1 MNLSVEQHAA
11 VYCNGNAYVT
21 ACPGSGKTRAL
32 TARIAKGVDELKHKN
47 NKVLAVTFTNRAA
60 DEIKARLEENYTIE
74 NDRVWA
80 GTIHSFTLDWIIKP
94 YASYSATLN
103 SGYSIADEFET
114 RRIINKLKA
123 DKGLRVFDDVNTT
136 FNRQGLVENGNGRA
150 REVEQEYRQILSS
163 RKKIDFDQSLY
174 FAFQLMEMLP
184 EIAQT
189 LSNIFTHICVDEVQ
203 DTQDLQYAILS
214 KIFNESY
221 KKPSLFIVG
230 DENQAIYG
238 GIGGKS
244 LSLAELNAEF
254 IGSNIN
260 HYTFSDNYRSTQRL
274 VDYFSVF
281 RGVQGGLSKAAHKNE
296 QGTISF
302 FNQSV
307 DKDRLAEAIS
317 ELIQTELNNGTNEND
332 ICVIAP
338 QWAPI
343 RSMTKKLITL
353 LPQVKFDAPAL
364 SPFHGQQD
372 NFWLIVSK
380 LVLTEP
386 SGRLLSTRVRWAN
399 ELLKCL
405 IENHHHTRDLTAKKM
420 LKVINSFHSNNVIG
434 TEYLKECFEFI
445 LDELD
450 IDLAHDLLLKEQF
463 DLFFEKANSNIENN
477 KGQYEDTVVALK
489 SFFKES
495 SGIVVNS
502 CHGVKGEEYKTV
514 IAFGLLKG
522 FIPHWNEII
531 NQPAQVG
538 RNAESKMLYVIASRA
553 KENLYLFSECGR
565 RTRSGNLYET
575 SNMLNC
581 YNYHYDN

>member
-1 MNLSVEQHAA
+1 MKLSFEQHAA
-11 VYCNGNAYVT
+11 VECNGNAYVT

-32 TARIAKGVDELKHKN
+32 TARIAKGIEELKNKK
-47 NKVLAVTFTNRAA
+47 NKVLAVTFTNRSA
-60 DEIKARLEENYTIE
+60 DEIKIRLEENYTIE
-74 NDRVWA
+74 SGRVWA
-80 GTIHSFTLDWIIKP
+80 GTIHSFALEWIIKP
-94 YASYSATLN
+94 YASYSVILN

-114 RRIINKLKA
+114 RRIISKLKS
-123 DKGLRVFDDVNTT
+123 DKGLRIFDDVNTT
-136 FNRQGLVENGNGRA
+136 FNRQGVVENRNIRA
-150 REVEQEYRQILSS
+150 KEVEQEYRQILSS

-174 FAFQLMEMLP
+174 FAFQLMEVVP

-203 DTQDLQYAILS
+203 DTQDLQYAILA
-214 KIFNESY
+214 KIFNESHE
-221 KKPSLFIVG
+221 KPSLFMVG

-238 GIGGKS
+238 SIGGKS
-244 LSLAELNAEF
+244 LTLAELNAEF
-254 IGSNIN
+254 MGANIN
-260 HYTFSDNYRSTQRL
+260 HFTFSENYRSTQRL
-274 VDYFSVF
+274 VNYFSVF
-281 RGVQGGLSKAAHKNE
+281 RCVQGGISKSAHRNE
-296 QGTISF
+296 KGTISF

-317 ELIQTELNNGTNEND
+317 ELVKTELNNGTNESD

-353 LPQVKFDAPAL
+353 LPQVNFDAPAL

-386 SGRLLSTRVRWAN
+386 SGRLLSSRVRWAN
-399 ELLKCL
+399 ELLNNL
-405 IENHHHTRDLTAKKM
+405 MESHHHTRDLTAKKL
-420 LKVINSFHSNNVIG
+420 LKVMNSFHSDTIVG
-434 TEYLKECFEFI
+434 TEYLKECFEFM

-450 IDLAHDLLLKEQF
+450 IDLAHDLLLKEEF
-463 DLFFEKANSNIENN
+463 DLFFEKATSNIENN
-477 KGQYEDTVVALK
+477 SGQYEDTVVALK

-495 SGIVVNS
+495 TGIVVNS

-522 FIPHWNEII
+522 FVPHWNDII
-531 NQPAQVG
+531 NQPAHVG
-538 RNAESKMLYVIASRA
+538 QNAESKMLYVIASRA
-553 KENLYLFSECGR
+553 KENLFLFSEYGR
-565 RTRSGNLYET
+565 RTQGRNPYET
-575 SNMLNC
+575 SNMLNT
-581 YNYHYDN
+581 YNYLYD

>member
-1 MNLSVEQHAA
+1 MKLSVEQHAA
-11 VYCNGNAYVT
+11 VNCNGNVYVT

-32 TARIAKGVDELKHKN
+32 TARIAKGVEELKHKS
-47 NKVLAVTFTNRAA
+47 NKVLAVTFTNRSA
-60 DEIKARLEENYTIE
+60 DEIKTRLRENYTIE
-74 NDRVWA
+74 SGRVWA
-80 GTIHSFTLDWIIKP
+80 GTIHSFALEWIIKP
-94 YASYSATLN
+94 YASYSAKLN

-114 RRIINKLKA
+114 RRILNKLKA
-123 DKGLRVFDDVNTT
+123 DKGLRIFDDVNTT
-136 FNRQGLVENGNGRA
+136 FNRQGVVENRNIRA
-150 REVEQEYRQILSS
+150 EEVEQEYRQILSS
-163 RKKIDFDQSLY
+163 KKKIDFDQSLY

-184 EIAQT
+184 EIART

-214 KIFNESY
+214 KIFNESHNR
-221 KKPSLFIVG
+221 PSLFIVG

-254 IGSNIN
+254 LGSNIN
-260 HYTFSDNYRSTQRL
+260 HFTFSDNYRSTQRL

-281 RGVQGGLSKAAHKNE
+281 RGVQGGLSKAAHRNE

-302 FNQSV
+302 FNQSI

-317 ELIQTELNNGTNEND
+317 EIIQTELNNGTNEND

-380 LVLTEP
+380 LVLTKP
-386 SGRLLSTRVRWAN
+386 SGRMLSARVRWAN
-399 ELLKCL
+399 ELLNSL
-405 IENHHHTRDLTAKKM
+405 IESHHHTRDLTTKKL
-420 LKVINSFHSNNVIG
+420 LKVINSFHSNTAVG
-434 TEYLKECFEFI
+434 TEYLKEFFEFF

-450 IDLAHDLLLKEQF
+450 IDLAHDILLKEQF
-463 DLFFEKANSNIENN
+463 DLFFEKATSNIENN
-477 KGQYEDTVVALK
+477 NGQYEDTVVALK
-489 SFFKES
+489 SFFQES
-495 SGIVVNS
+495 TGIVVNS
-502 CHGVKGEEYKTV
+502 CHGVKGEEYKAV

-522 FIPHWNEII
+522 FVPHWNDII
-531 NQPAQVG
+531 NKPTQVG
-538 RNAESKMLYVIASRA
+538 QNAESKMLYVIASRA
-553 KENLYLFSECGR
+553 KEKLFLFSEYGR
-565 RTRSGNLYET
+565 RTQGGNPYET
-575 SNMLNC
+575 SNMLSR
-581 YNYHYDN
+581 YKYHYD

>member
-1 MNLSVEQHAA
+1 MKLSVEQHAA
-11 VYCNGNAYVT
+11 VNCNGNAYVT

-32 TARIAKGVDELKHKN
+32 TARIAKGVEELKHKN

-60 DEIKARLEENYTIE
+60 DEIKTRLEENYTIE
-74 NDRVWA
+74 SGRVWA
-80 GTIHSFTLDWIIKP
+80 GTIHSFALEWIIKP

-114 RRIINKLKA
+114 RRILNKLKVE
-123 DKGLRVFDDVNTT
+123 KGLGIFDEVNTT
-136 FNRQGLVENGNGRA
+136 FNRQGVVENSNLHA
-150 REVEQEYRQILSS
+150 KEVEQEYRQILSY

-174 FAFQLMEMLP
+174 FAFQLMEILP
-184 EIAQT
+184 EIALT

-214 KIFNESY
+214 KIFNESH

-244 LSLAELNAEF
+244 LSLVELNAEF
-254 IGSNIN
+254 MGSNIN
-260 HYTFSDNYRSTQRL
+260 HFSFSDNYRSTQRL
-274 VDYFSVF
+274 VDYFSIF
-281 RGVQGGLSKAAHKNE
+281 RGVQGGLSKAAHRNE

-307 DKDRLAEAIS
+307 DKDCLATAIS
-317 ELIQTELNNGTNEND
+317 VLIQKELNNGTNEND

-353 LPQVKFDAPAL
+353 LPRVKFDAPAL

-380 LVLTEP
+380 LILTEP
-386 SGRLLSTRVRWAN
+386 SGRLLSVRVRWAN
-399 ELLKCL
+399 ELLKNL
-405 IENHHHTRDLTAKKM
+405 IENHHHTRDLTAKKL
-420 LKVINSFHSNNVIG
+420 LKVINSFHSNTVVG
-434 TEYLKECFEFI
+434 TEYIKECFEYI

-450 IDLAHDLLLKEQF
+450 IDLARDLLLKKQF
-463 DLFFEKANSNIENN
+463 DLFFEKATSNIENN
-477 KGQYEDTVVALK
+477 NGQYDDSVVALK

-495 SGIVVNS
+495 TGIVVNS

-514 IAFGLLKG
+514 IAFGLLNG
-522 FIPHWNEII
+522 FIPHWNDII

-553 KENLYLFSECGR
+553 RENLFLFSECGR
-565 RTRSGNLYET
+565 RTQGGNLYET
-575 SNMLNC
+575 SNMLNT
-581 YNYHYDN
+581 YNYQYDN

>member
-1 MNLSVEQHAA
+1 MKLSVEQHSA
-11 VYCNGNAYVT
+11 VNFNGNTYVT

-32 TARIAKGVDELKHKN
+32 TARIAKSVEELKHKN

-60 DEIKARLEENYTIE
+60 DEIKTRLEENYTIE
-74 NDRVWA
+74 SGRVWA
-80 GTIHSFTLDWIIKP
+80 GTIHSFALEWIIKP

-123 DKGLRVFDDVNTT
+123 DKGLRIFDDVNTT
-136 FNRQGLVENGNGRA
+136 FNRQGVVENRNVRA
-150 REVEQEYRQILSS
+150 KEIEQEYRQILSS

-189 LSNIFTHICVDEVQ
+189 LSNVFTHICVDEVQ

-214 KIFNESY
+214 KIFNEAH

-238 GIGGKS
+238 GLGGKS

-254 IGSNIN
+254 MGSNIN
-260 HYTFSDNYRSTQRL
+260 HFTFSDNYRSTQRL

-281 RGVQGGLSKAAHKNE
+281 RGVQGGLSKAAHRKE
-296 QGTISF
+296 QGIIRF

-307 DKDRLAEAIS
+307 DKERLAEAIS
-317 ELIQTELNNGTNEND
+317 DLIQTELNNGTNEND

-353 LPQVKFDAPAL
+353 LPQMKFNAPAL

-380 LVLTEP
+380 LVLTES

-399 ELLKCL
+399 ELLNNL
-405 IENHHHTRDLTAKKM
+405 IESHHQTRDLTAGKL
-420 LKVINSFHSNNVIG
+420 LKVINSFHSDTIVG
-434 TEYLKECFEFI
+434 TDYLKECFEFM

-463 DLFFEKANSNIENN
+463 DLFFEKATTNIENN
-477 KGQYEDTVVALK
+477 KGQYENTVVALK
-489 SFFKES
+489 SFFKKS
-495 SGIVVNS
+495 TGIVVNS

-522 FIPHWNEII
+522 FVPHWNDII
-531 NQPAQVG
+531 NQPVQVG
-538 RNAESKMLYVIASRA
+538 QNAESKMLYVIASRA
-553 KENLYLFSECGR
+553 KEKLFLFAEDGR
-565 RTRSGNLYET
+565 RTQGGNPYET
-575 SNMLNC
+575 STILNA
-581 YNYHYDN
+581 YNYQYD

>member
-1 MNLSVEQHAA
+1 MKLSVEQHAA
-11 VYCNGNAYVT
+11 VHCTENVYVT

-32 TARIAKGVDELKHKN
+32 TARIAKGVEELKYRS

-60 DEIKARLEENYTIE
+60 DEIKTRLEENYTIE
-74 NDRVWA
+74 SGRVWA
-80 GTIHSFTLDWIIKP
+80 GTIHSFALEWIIKP
-94 YASYSATLN
+94 YASYAETLN
-103 SGYSIADEFET
+103 YGYSIADEFET
-114 RRIINKLKA
+114 RKILSKLKVA
-123 DKGLRVFDDVNTT
+123 RGLRVFDDVNTT
-136 FNRQGLVENGNGRA
+136 FNRQGMVENSDARA
-150 REVEQEYRQILSS
+150 KEVEQEYRQILSS

-174 FAFQLMEMLP
+174 FAFQLMERLP

-189 LSNIFTHICVDEVQ
+189 LGNIFTHICVDEIQ

-214 KIFNESY
+214 KIFNESC

-244 LSLAELNAEF
+244 LSLAELNSEF
-254 IGSNIN
+254 IDSNIN
-260 HYTFSDNYRSTQRL
+260 HFTFSDNYRSTQRL

-281 RGVQGGLSKAAHKNE
+281 RGVQGGISKAAHKND

-307 DKDRLAEAIS
+307 HKDYLAEAIS
-317 ELIQTELNNGTNEND
+317 KLIQTELNNGVNEND

-338 QWAPI
+338 QWEPI

-364 SPFHGQQD
+364 SPFHGQHD

-380 LVLTEP
+380 LLLTEP
-386 SGRLLSTRVRWAN
+386 SGMLLSTRVRWAN
-399 ELLKCL
+399 ELLNNL
-405 IENHHHTRDLTAKKM
+405 IESHHHIRDLTAKKL
-420 LKVINSFHSNNVIG
+420 LKVINSFHSNTVVG

-450 IDLAHDLLLKEQF
+450 IDLVHDLLLKEQF
-463 DLFFEKANSNIENN
+463 DLFFEKATSNIENN
-477 KGQYEDTVVALK
+477 NDQYEDTVIALK

-495 SGIVVNS
+495 TGIVVDS
-502 CHGVKGEEYKTV
+502 CHGVKGEEYNTV

-522 FIPHWNEII
+522 FVPHWKDII
-531 NQPAQVG
+531 NQPAQLG
-538 RNAESKMLYVIASRA
+538 RSAESKMLYVIASRA
-553 KENLYLFSECGR
+553 KENLFLFAENGRMTARHNFYTTSE
-565 RTRSGNLYET
+565 
-575 SNMLNC
+575 MLSA
-581 YNYHYDN
+581 YNFRYD

>member
-1 MNLSVEQHAA
+1 MKLSVEQGAA

-32 TARIAKGVDELKHKN
+32 TARIAKGVEELKYKN

-60 DEIKARLEENYTIE
+60 DEIKTRLEENYTIE
-74 NDRVWA
+74 SGRVWA
-80 GTIHSFTLDWIIKP
+80 GTIHSFALEWIIKP

-114 RRIINKLKA
+114 RRILNKLKV

-136 FNRQGLVENGNGRA
+136 FNRQGVVENHNTRA
-150 REVEQEYRQILSS
+150 REVEEEYRKILTA

-174 FAFQLMEMLP
+174 FAFHLMEVLP

-214 KIFNESY
+214 KIFNESH

-254 IGSNIN
+254 MGSNIN
-260 HYTFSDNYRSTQRL
+260 HFTFSDNYRSTQRL

-281 RGVQGGLSKAAHKNE
+281 RGVNGGLSKAAHKNE
-296 QGTISF
+296 LGTISF

-364 SPFHGQQD
+364 TPFHGQQD

-386 SGRLLSTRVRWAN
+386 SGRLLSARVRWAN
-399 ELLKCL
+399 ELLNNL
-405 IENHHHTRDLTAKKM
+405 IESHHHTRDLTAKKL
-420 LKVINSFHSNNVIG
+420 LKVINSFHSKTVVG
-434 TEYLKECFEFI
+434 TEYLKECFEFL

-463 DLFFEKANSNIENN
+463 DLFFDKATSNMENN
-477 KGQYEDTVVALK
+477 NGQYEDTVVALK

-495 SGIVVNS
+495 TGIVVNS

-514 IAFGLLKG
+514 IAFGLLNG
-522 FIPHWNEII
+522 FVPHWNDII
-531 NQPAQVG
+531 NQPAHVG
-538 RNAESKMLYVIASRA
+538 QNAESKMLYVIASRA
-553 KENLYLFSECGR
+553 KEKLFLFAEYGR
-565 RTRSGNLYET
+565 RTQGGNPYET
-575 SNMLNC
+575 SSMLSA
-581 YNYHYDN
+581 YNYPYD

>member
-1 MNLSVEQHAA
+1 MKLSVEQHAA
-11 VYCNGNAYVT
+11 VDCNGNAYVT

-32 TARIAKGVDELKHKN
+32 TARIAKGVEELNHKN

-60 DEIKARLEENYTIE
+60 DEIKTRLEENYTIE
-74 NDRVWA
+74 SGHVWA
-80 GTIHSFTLDWIIKP
+80 GTIHSFALEWIIKP
-94 YASYSATLN
+94 YASYSAVLN

-114 RRIINKLKA
+114 RRILNKLKA
-123 DKGLRVFDDVNTT
+123 DKGLRIFDDVNTT
-136 FNRQGLVENGNGRA
+136 FNRQGAVENRNARA

-203 DTQDLQYAILS
+203 DTQDLQYAILA
-214 KIFNESY
+214 KIFNESH

-281 RGVQGGLSKAAHKNE
+281 RGVQGGLSKATHKNE

-317 ELIQTELNNGTNEND
+317 QLIQSELNNGTNEND

-386 SGRLLSTRVRWAN
+386 SGRLLSARVRWAN
-399 ELLKCL
+399 ELLKYL
-405 IENHHHTRDLTAKKM
+405 IENHHHIRDLTAKKL
-420 LKVINSFHSNNVIG
+420 LKVINSFHSNTVVG

-445 LDELD
+445 LDDLD

-477 KGQYEDTVVALK
+477 NGQYEDTVVALK

-495 SGIVVNS
+495 TGIVVNS

-522 FIPHWNEII
+522 FVPHWSDII

-538 RNAESKMLYVIASRA
+538 QNAESKMLYVIASRA
-553 KENLYLFSECGR
+553 KEKLFLFAESGR
-565 RTRSGNLYET
+565 RTQGGNAYET
-575 SNMLNC
+575 SAMLNV
-581 YNYHYDN
+581 YSYPYD

>member
-1 MNLSVEQHAA
+1 MKLSVEQHAA

-32 TARIAKGVDELKHKN
+32 TARIAKCVEELTHKN

-60 DEIKARLEENYTIE
+60 DEIKTRLEENYTIE
-74 NDRVWA
+74 SGRVWA
-80 GTIHSFTLDWIIKP
+80 GTIHSFVLEWVIRP
-94 YASYSATLN
+94 YASYSAALN

-114 RRIINKLKA
+114 RRILNKLKA
-123 DKGLRVFDDVNTT
+123 DKGLRIFDDVNTT
-136 FNRQGLVENGNGRA
+136 FNRRGVVENLNVRA
-150 REVEQEYRQILSS
+150 KEVEQEYRQILSS

-174 FAFQLMEMLP
+174 FAFQLMEMQP

-189 LSNIFTHICVDEVQ
+189 LSNIFAHICVDEVQ
-203 DTQDLQYAILS
+203 DTQDLQYAILA
-214 KIFNESY
+214 KIFNESH

-238 GIGGKS
+238 GIGGKF

-254 IGSNIN
+254 MGSNIN
-260 HYTFSDNYRSTQRL
+260 HFTFSDNYRSTQRL

-281 RGVQGGLSKAAHKNE
+281 RGVQGGLSKAAHRNE

-307 DKDRLAEAIS
+307 DKEHLAETIS
-317 ELIQTELNNGTNEND
+317 GLIQTELNNGANEND

-353 LPQVKFDAPAL
+353 LPQVNFDAPAL

-386 SGRLLSTRVRWAN
+386 SGRLLSARVRWAKQ
-399 ELLKCL
+399 LLNSL
-405 IENHHHTRDLTAKKM
+405 IESHHQTRDLTAKKL
-420 LKVINSFHSNNVIG
+420 LKVINSFYSDTVIG
-434 TEYLKECFEFI
+434 TEYLKECFEFM

-450 IDLAHDLLLKEQF
+450 IDLSHDFLLKEQF
-463 DLFFEKANSNIENN
+463 ELFFEKATSNIENN
-477 KGQYEDTVVALK
+477 NGQYEDTVVALK

-522 FIPHWNEII
+522 YIPHWNDII

-538 RNAESKMLYVIASRA
+538 RDAESKMLYVIASRA
-553 KENLYLFSECGR
+553 KERLFLFAEDGR
-565 RTRSGNLYET
+565 RTQVGNPYET
-575 SNMLNC
+575 SNMLNT
-581 YNYHYDN
+581 YNYQYD